1 MPLINI
7 ILLIKATRNIK
18 FLDEKTYKEL
28 FGAFYEDLEKKKLN
42 GLVYQLIYFARRII
56 FIVISF
62 NLQQEKF

>member
-18 FLDEKTYKEL
+18 FLDKKTYKEL
-28 FGAFYEDLEKKKLN
+28 FGAFYEDFEKKKLN